1 MPWRG
6 LLGIWG
12 RDGWHPSTVGPQGA
26 EGAECSTPGWQGL
39 SAERHAPHFV
49 SQTWC
54 VWRQELRNPSPTLTH
69 SAHLSLLLK
78 DEKRVVWGKGRAAP
92 PLPHPFPVSGPDP
105 LSWSRGP
112 QTGWATGFGATRR
125 CPLLPSVCPLSPNYS
140 HPSYRTEQHSD
151 LGPCVSEGQGFLEP
165 YSCPGTKVQML

>member
-1 MPWRG
+1 MKKLLWFRPPLLTLLIPQEGPSRSHHIQLG
-6 LLGIWG
+6 LGCPL
-12 RDGWHPSTVGPQGA
+12 
-26 EGAECSTPGWQGL
+26 ETPFSG
-39 SAERHAPHFV
+39 
-49 SQTWC
+49 
-54 VWRQELRNPSPTLTH
+54 ELRNPSPTLTH

-92 PLPHPFPVSGPDP
+92 PLPPPFPVSGPDP

-112 QTGWATGFGATRR
+112 QTGWATRFGATRR